1 MSVKTI
7 HEGHN
12 VKRIREIIGLKQEA
26 LALELG
32 NDWTQRKVSL
42 LEAKEQIEPEILEEV
57 AKALKVP
64 VDAIRNFDAQETVYN
79 IQNNYDSANPSINF
93 PQQCTFNPLEKYIE
107 AVDQIQKLNAKNEK
121 LYEALLKEKDEKI
134 ALLEKMMNK
143 K

>member
-1 MSVKTI
+1 MSTKTI

-12 VKRIREIIGLKQEA
+12 VKRIREIFGLKQEA

>member
-1 MSVKTI
+1 MSTKTI

-32 NDWTQRKVSL
+32 NDWTQRKISL

-64 VDAIRNFDAQETVYN
+64 VEAIKNFDEESAINIINNIHDNKFDNSSVGMVYQQ
-79 IQNNYDSANPSINF
+79 ILNPIDRWMEA
-93 PQQCTFNPLEKYIE
+93 LEENK
-107 AVDQIQKLNAKNEK
+107 K
-121 LYEALLKEKDEKI
+121 LYERLLQAEREKVL
-134 ALLEKMMNK
+134 LLEKLLDK